1 MTFSR
6 SVSRAVISARA
17 GLGYVVA
24 AGAPG
29 FEDEL
34 FAA

>member
-6 SVSRAVISARA
+6 SVSSAVMVRVLASR
-17 GLGYVVA
+17 YVVA

-29 FEDEL
+29 FQDEL